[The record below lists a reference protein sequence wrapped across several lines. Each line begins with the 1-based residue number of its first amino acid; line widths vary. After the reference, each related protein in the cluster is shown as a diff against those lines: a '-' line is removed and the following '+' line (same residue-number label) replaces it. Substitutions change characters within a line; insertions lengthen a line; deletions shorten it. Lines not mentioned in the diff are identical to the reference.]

1 MKSVSSMMLLLS
13 CWFFVAQGRQEN
25 KKDESAIVVGAERLG
40 TYLPYLKGKRVAIAA
55 NHTSLIGKER
65 SIDTLLSRG
74 VQVVKLFGPE
84 HGLSGATSANTFVSS
99 GKDEKTGI
107 PVFSLFGDHNKPTK
121 EELKDVDLM
130 LFDMQDVGA
139 RFYTYIST
147 LHYVMEACAENNI
160 PLLVLD
166 RPNPHDGYV
175 DGPVLEKGYQSFI
188 GMHPVPIVHGMTIG
202 EYAQMIN
209 GQGWL
214 ANGMKCKLSVVQM
227 LHYYHGKDYTLSV
240 PPSPNLNTQ
249 QAIYLYPSLC
259 WFGATAISDGRGTYS
274 PFQLLGNPEMKGM
287 FRFSFKPQAIKGM
300 SEHPMHEGKDCYGLD
315 LRAFDVKN
323 LRKEGKLNLRWLLDW
338 YRWFPDKKRFFNGED
353 KEGEE
358 GILHFDHLAGN
369 STLRQQIKS
378 GKTEKEIRQ
387 SWEPQLSAYKKMRQ
401 QYVLYP

>member
-1 MKSVSSMMLLLS
+1 MKRVSTILLL
-13 CWFFVAQGRQEN
+13 CCYFFVAQGRQED
-25 KKDESAIVVGAERLG
+25 KMDEGAIVVGAERLEA
-40 TYLPYLKGKRVAIAA
+40 YLPYLKGKRVAITA
-55 NHTSLIGKER
+55 NQTSLIGKER
-65 SIDTLLSRG
+65 SIDTLLSLG
-74 VQVVKLFGPE
+74 VQVVKAFGPE
-84 HGLSGATSANTFVSS
+84 HGLTGATSANTVVWSER
-99 GKDEKTGI
+99 DEKTGI
-107 PVFSLFGDHNKPTK
+107 PVFSLFGDHYKPTD
-121 EELKDVDLM
+121 EELQGVDLV
-130 LFDMQDVGA
+130 LFDMQDVGV

-175 DGPVLEKGYQSFI
+175 DGPVLEKGYESFI

-209 GQGWL
+209 GEGWL
-214 ANGMKCKLSVVQM
+214 ANGVKCKLRVVRM
-227 LHYYHGKDYTLSV
+227 LHYYHGKDYLLPV

-287 FRFSFKPQAIKGM
+287 FSFSFKPQAIKGM
-300 SEHPMHEGKDCYGLD
+300 SEHPMHAGKDCYGLD
-315 LRAFDVKN
+315 LRTFDAKSF
-323 LRKEGKLNLRWLLDW
+323 RKEGKLNLRWLLDW
-338 YRWFPDKKRFFNGED
+338 YRWFPDKERFFNGEN
-353 KEGEE
+353 KEERE
-358 GILHFDHLAGN
+358 VLHFDRLAGN

-387 SWEPQLSAYKKMRQ
+387 SWEGRLDAYRKMRQ
-401 QYVLYP
+401 HYLLYP

>member
-1 MKSVSSMMLLLS
+1 MKRVSTILLL
-13 CWFFVAQGRQEN
+13 CCYFFVAQGRQED
-25 KKDESAIVVGAERLG
+25 KMDEGAIVVGAERLEA
-40 TYLPYLKGKRVAIAA
+40 YLPYLKGKRVAITA
-55 NHTSLIGKER
+55 NQTSLIGKER
-65 SIDTLLSRG
+65 SIDTLLSLG
-74 VQVVKLFGPE
+74 VQVVKAFGPE
-84 HGLSGATSANTFVSS
+84 HGLTGATSANTVVWSER
-99 GKDEKTGI
+99 DEKTGI
-107 PVFSLFGDHNKPTK
+107 PVFSLFGDHYKPTD
-121 EELKDVDLM
+121 EELQGVDLM
-130 LFDMQDVGA
+130 LFDMQDVGV

-175 DGPVLEKGYQSFI
+175 DGPVLEKGYESFI

-209 GQGWL
+209 GEGWL
-214 ANGMKCKLSVVQM
+214 ANGVKCKLRVVRM
-227 LHYYHGKDYTLSV
+227 LHYYHGKDYLLPV

-287 FRFSFKPQAIKGM
+287 FSFSFKPQAIKGM
-300 SEHPMHEGKDCYGLD
+300 SEHPMHAGKDCYGLD
-315 LRAFDVKN
+315 LRTFDAKSF
-323 LRKEGKLNLRWLLDW
+323 RKEGKLNLRWLLDW
-338 YRWFPDKKRFFNGED
+338 YRWFPDKERFFNGEN
-353 KEGEE
+353 KEERE
-358 GILHFDHLAGN
+358 VLHFDRLAGN

-387 SWEPQLSAYKKMRQ
+387 SWEGRLDAYRKMRQ
-401 QYVLYP
+401 HYLLYP